1 MARPRGRP
9 PLARGVFSFE
19 EPTLAL
25 PDEVVLDTSFV
36 ARALI
41 TTEAHH
47 AACQAFLLRLV
58 DDQVPIYVNRLL
70 NVELAEVAFKIAV
83 VQQHGPKAWPAKR
96 HDGRVRRLAGRLQ
109 RQLLTSWAQVLET
122 VPHAV
127 VELHEVADE
136 IPPLMAAYGLGSYD
150 AAHAATA
157 EYVDAPLVAT
167 DVGFGR
173 VEASRLTLYVDSSR
187 VASARRHRK

>member
-1 MARPRGRP
+1 MAI
-9 PLARGVFSFE
+9 S
-19 EPTLAL
+19 L

-47 AACQAFLLRLV
+47 GACQAFLLRLV
-58 DDQVPIYVNRLL
+58 EDEVPIYFNRLL

-83 VQQHGPKAWPAKR
+83 VQQHGSKAWPAKR
-96 HDGRVRRLAGRLQ
+96 YDGRVRRLAGRLQ
-109 RQLLTSWAQVLET
+109 RQLLLSWTKVLET

-136 IPPLMAAYGLGSYD
+136 VPALMAAYGLGSYD
-150 AAHAATA
+150 AAHVATA
-157 EYVDAPLVAT
+157 EYVSAPLVAT
-167 DVGFGR
+167 DAGFGR
-173 VEASRLTLYVDSSR
+173 VPAARLTLYVDNSR
-187 VASARRHRK
+187 VASARRHRRAG